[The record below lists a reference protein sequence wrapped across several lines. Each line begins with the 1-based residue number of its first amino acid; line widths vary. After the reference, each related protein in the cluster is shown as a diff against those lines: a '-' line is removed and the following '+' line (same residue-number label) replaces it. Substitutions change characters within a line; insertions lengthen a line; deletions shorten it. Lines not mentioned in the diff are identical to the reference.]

1 MVQKLIGRYC
11 QLLTVIIV
19 ICLGVMV
26 LMVFGNVVMR
36 YAFNSGISVSEEL
49 SRWLF
54 LWLIFLGASVAV
66 HEQSHMGSDMVL
78 DLLPPQLQKVAVVV
92 GQLLMLWATWLI
104 FSGSLAQTMINWDV
118 LAPVTEFSMAWVYS
132 TGVVFAVSTGLMLI
146 SDLWFTLRG
155 ELTPMQIRK
164 AHHAAEQ
171 EQFEIDARAAE
182 QQGGKSATPFNSEL

>member
-19 ICLGVMV
+19 ICLALMV

-66 HEQSHMGSDMVL
+66 HEQAHMGSDMVL
-78 DLLPPQLQKVAVVV
+78 EMLPPKLQKVAVVV
-92 GQLLMLWATWLI
+92 GQLLMLWVTWLI
-104 FSGSLAQTMINWDV
+104 FSGSLAQTKINWEV
-118 LAPVTEFSMAWVYS
+118 QAPVTEYSMAWVYS
-132 TGVVFAVSTGLMLI
+132 TGVVFAVSTGLMQI

-155 ELTPMQIRK
+155 QLTPVQIRK
-164 AHHAAEQ
+164 AHHAAEL
-171 EQFEIDARAAE
+171 EQFEADARAAE
-182 QQGGKSATPFNSEL
+182 QLANKPSSNH

>member
-19 ICLGVMV
+19 ICLVLMV

-36 YAFNSGISVSEEL
+36 YAFNSGITVSEEL

-54 LWLIFLGASVAV
+54 LWLIFLGASIAV
-66 HEQSHMGSDMVL
+66 HEQCHMGSDMVM
-78 DLLPPQLQKVAVVV
+78 DKLPPKLQKIGTVV
-92 GQLLMLWATWLI
+92 GQLLMLWVTFLI
-104 FSGSLAQTMINWDV
+104 FKGSWAQTAINWEV

-132 TGVVFAVSTGLMLI
+132 TGVVFSVGTGFMLL

-155 ELTPMQIRK
+155 ELTPTQIRK
-164 AHHAAEQ
+164 AQHAVEQAEL
-171 EQFEIDARAAE
+171 ERRSSEAA
-182 QQGGKSATPFNSEL
+182 QADIRNAVKK

>member
-78 DLLPPQLQKVAVVV
+78 DLLPPKLQKVAVVV

-104 FSGSLAQTMINWDV
+104 FSGSLAQTKINWEV
-118 LAPVTEFSMAWVYS
+118 QAPVTEYSMAWVYS
-132 TGVVFAVSTGLMLI
+132 TGVVFSVSTGLMLL

-155 ELTPMQIRK
+155 QLPPVQIRK
-164 AHHAAEQ
+164 AHHAAELA
-171 EQFEIDARAAE
+171 QFEADARAAE
-182 QQGGKSATPFNSEL
+182 QQGGKSATTN

>member
-19 ICLGVMV
+19 MCLAIMV

-36 YAFNSGISVSEEL
+36 YAFNSGISVSEEM

-54 LWLIFLGASVAV
+54 LWLIFLGASIAV
-66 HEQSHMGSDMVL
+66 HEQAHMGSDMVL
-78 DLLPPQLQKVAVVV
+78 DLLPPKLQKVAVVV
-92 GQLLMLWATWLI
+92 GQLLMLWVTWLI
-104 FSGSLAQTMINWDV
+104 FSGSLTQTKINWDV
-118 LAPVTEFSMAWVYS
+118 LAPVTEYSMAWVYS
-132 TGVVFAVSTGLMLI
+132 TGIVFSVSTALMLL
-146 SDLWFTLRG
+146 SDMWFTLRG

-171 EQFEIDARAAE
+171 EQFEINARAAE
-182 QQGGKSATPFNSEL
+182 QQVGKSATNL

>member
-19 ICLGVMV
+19 ICLGMMV

-66 HEQSHMGSDMVL
+66 HEQAHMGSDMVVER
-78 DLLPPQLQKVAVVV
+78 LPPKLQKVAVVV
-92 GQLLMLWATWLI
+92 GQLLMLWVTWLI
-104 FSGSLAQTMINWDV
+104 LTGSLAQTKINWEV
-118 LAPVTEFSMAWVYS
+118 QAPVTEYSMAWVYS
-132 TGVVFAVSTGLMLI
+132 TGVVFSVSTGLMLI

-155 ELTPMQIRK
+155 QLTPVQIRK
-164 AHHAAEQ
+164 AQHAAELA
-171 EQFEIDARAAE
+171 QFEADARAAE
-182 QQGGKSATPFNSEL
+182 QQGGKSSTPL

>member
-1 MVQKLIGRYC
+1 LIGRYC

-19 ICLGVMV
+19 ICLALMV

-66 HEQSHMGSDMVL
+66 HEQAHMGSDMVL
-78 DLLPPQLQKVAVVV
+78 EMLPPKLQKVAVVV
-92 GQLLMLWATWLI
+92 GQLLMLWVTWLI
-104 FSGSLAQTMINWDV
+104 FSGSLAQTKINWEV
-118 LAPVTEFSMAWVYS
+118 QAPVTEYSMAWVYS
-132 TGVVFAVSTGLMLI
+132 TGVVFAVSTGLMQI

-155 ELTPMQIRK
+155 QLTPVQIRK
-164 AHHAAEQ
+164 AHHAAEL
-171 EQFEIDARAAE
+171 EQFEADARAAE
-182 QQGGKSATPFNSEL
+182 QLANKPSSNH

>member
-19 ICLGVMV
+19 ICLVIMV

-66 HEQSHMGSDMVL
+66 HEQAHMGSDMVL
-78 DLLPPQLQKVAVVV
+78 DMLPPKLQKVAVVV
-92 GQLLMLWATWLI
+92 GQLLMLWVTWLI
-104 FSGSLAQTMINWDV
+104 FTGSLAQTKINWEV
-118 LAPVTEFSMAWVYS
+118 QAPVTEYSMAWVYS
-132 TGVVFAVSTGLMLI
+132 TGVVFAVSTGLMLL
-146 SDLWFTLRG
+146 SEMWFTLRG
-155 ELTPMQIRK
+155 QLTPVQIRK

-171 EQFEIDARAAE
+171 EQFELNARAAE
-182 QQGGKSATPFNSEL
+182 QQGGKPSTTN

>member
-19 ICLGVMV
+19 ICLALMV

-36 YAFNSGISVSEEL
+36 YAFNSGIAVSEEL

-66 HEQSHMGSDMVL
+66 HEQAHMGSDMVL
-78 DLLPPQLQKVAVVV
+78 DMLPPKLQKVAVVV
-92 GQLLMLWATWLI
+92 GQLLMLWVTWLI
-104 FSGSLAQTMINWDV
+104 FSGSLAQTKINWDV
-118 LAPVTEFSMAWVYS
+118 QAPVTEYSMAWVYS
-132 TGVVFAVSTGLMLI
+132 TGVVFAASTGLMLI
-146 SDLWFTLRG
+146 SDMWFTLRG
-155 ELTPMQIRK
+155 QLTPVQIRK
-164 AHHAAEQ
+164 AHHAAEL

-182 QQGGKSATPFNSEL
+182 AQSAKSTSTH